1 MDRIAL
7 ADRIINYCDALA
19 AFSLVNAFAFVVTLA
34 DPDIRCSI
42 AAIAGMVMTANIV
55 IPILITAGLVGL
67 RRLEQSLRSE
77 EEADPEVER
86 FWRRAQLVRLSLVW
100 IVALGVIV
108 GVGAATRDSSCELAG
123 HASLEREGTQEGW
136 HNVPG

>member
-1 MDRIAL
+1 MNRIAL

-42 AAIAGMVMTANIV
+42 AAIAGMVMFANLV

-67 RRLEQSLRSE
+67 RRLERSLRSAE
-77 EEADPEVER
+77 EGDPVVER
-86 FWRRAQLVRLSLVW
+86 FWRHAQIVRLSLVW
-100 IVALGVIV
+100 VVASGVIV
-108 GVGAATRDSSCELAG
+108 GVGAATRDSSCELAE
-123 HASLEREGTQEGW
+123 HASLEKHGTQEGW
-136 HNVPG
+136 SYVMR